1 MKSAGR
7 KFTFPGSRKEV
18 KEKLLDIDSP
28 ALMAGAQYT
37 SALTNI
43 PLDRAL
49 KKINNIVLASN
60 SELEEIQ
67 RIGLILGWS
76 TYDLNIPK
84 KGRAKDKSSKYK
96 KSKYKTS
103 KYK

>member
-7 KFTFPGSRKEV
+7 KFTFPGSREEV
-18 KEKLLDIDSP
+18 KEKFLDIDSP

-96 KSKYKTS
+96 KSKYKKS